1 MAARS
6 GSHHGPEHHRRDRPP
21 NRAEEIPAWRAGDA
35 FLAGGTWLFSEP
47 QNRLTRLIDLST
59 LGRPPL
65 RATDAGLEIA
75 ATCTI
80 TQLENMSMPAL
91 WPVKPLIEQCCNAF
105 LASFKIKNV
114 ATVGGN
120 IVMSLP
126 AGPMISLC
134 VALGGELIIWTP
146 DGGTRRALVIGFIT
160 GNNRN
165 TLGPGEIVDTIH
177 LPAAALTRRTAF
189 RQISLTN
196 FGRSGALI
204 IGTLD
209 AAGAF
214 ALTVT
219 ASTPK
224 PYQFRFDALPG
235 ADELTARIDGEVA
248 GKWFGDIH
256 GLPAWRRDMTL
267 HFAREI
273 VAELGGGAR

>member
-1 MAARS
+1 MDLNTIAEIVRPTERS
-6 GSHHGPEHHRRDRPP
+6 
-21 NRAEEIPAWRAGDA
+21 EIPIWRAGDA

-47 QNRLTRLIDLST
+47 QPRLRRLIDLP
-59 LGRPPL
+59 GMGAVPL
-65 RATDAGLEIA
+65 RSTPSGLEIA

-80 TQLENMSMPAL
+80 TQLENMGLPAS

-134 VALGGELIIWTP
+134 VALDGELIIWTP
-146 DGGTRRALVIGFIT
+146 DGGKRRVKVIDFVT

-196 FGRSGALI
+196 FGRSGALV

-209 AAGAF
+209 PGGAF

-224 PYQFRFDALPG
+224 PHQFRFDTLPD
-235 ADELTARIDGEVA
+235 ADELIARIDSEIA
-248 GKWFGDIH
+248 GNWFDDIH
-256 GLPAWRRDMTL
+256 GLPAWRREMTL

>member
-1 MAARS
+1 MDLNTITEIVR
-6 GSHHGPEHHRRDRPP
+6 PTERR
-21 NRAEEIPAWRAGDA
+21 EIPVFRDGDA
-35 FLAGGTWLFSEP
+35 YLAGGTWLFSEP
-47 QNRLTRLIDLST
+47 QPRLRRLIDLCVGTRTPRCTSF
-59 LGRPPL
+59 
-65 RATDAGLEIA
+65 GLDLP

-80 TQLENMSMPAL
+80 TQLENMGLPAL

-134 VALGGELIIWTP
+134 VALDGELIIWMP
-146 DGGTRRALVIGFIT
+146 DGDTRRVKTIDFVT

-165 TLGPGEIVDTIH
+165 TLQAGEIVDTIH

-189 RQISLTN
+189 RQVSLTN
-196 FGRSGALI
+196 IGRSGALV

-209 AAGAF
+209 ANGAF
-214 ALTVT
+214 VLTVT
-219 ASTPK
+219 ASTPR
-224 PYQFRFDALPG
+224 PYQFDFRALP
-235 ADELTARIDGEVA
+235 ASEALTARIDDEIA
-248 GKWFGDIH
+248 GNWFNDIH

-267 HFAREI
+267 HFARDI
-273 VAELGGGAR
+273 LDELSGASR

>member
-1 MAARS
+1 MDLNTIA
-6 GSHHGPEHHRRDRPP
+6 EIVRPTE
-21 NRAEEIPAWRAGDA
+21 RKEIPAWREGDA

-47 QNRLTRLIDLST
+47 QPTLRRLIDLCVGTRTPRCTSF
-59 LGRPPL
+59 
-65 RATDAGLEIA
+65 GLDLP

-80 TQLENMSMPAL
+80 TQLENMGMPAL

-134 VALGGELIIWTP
+134 VALDGELIIWTP
-146 DGGTRRALVIGFIT
+146 DGSTRRVKVIDFVT

-196 FGRSGALI
+196 FGRSGALV
-204 IGTLD
+204 IGALD
-209 AAGAF
+209 PGGAF
-214 ALTVT
+214 VLTVT

-224 PYQFRFDALPG
+224 PYQFRFDAPPG
-235 ADELTARIDGEVA
+235 ADELAARIDTTINGN
-248 GKWFGDIH
+248 WFDDIH

-267 HFAREI
+267 HFARDI
-273 VAELGGGAR
+273 LAELGGGAR